1 MSLVFGRGCIG
12 CLQHERCD
20 KGGILCFIV
29 FIFCFSSRWSV
40 AWFWS
45 GRWVLGGAMVC
56 SQYVCLLV
64 LVVLFFESV
73 AFLYGVCFLFFSF
86 KHNGLSLRMR
96 NESNKCKRKNVKKY
110 YILRISIR
118 LWFLAF

>member
-29 FIFCFSSRWSV
+29 FIFLF
-40 AWFWS
+40 FKQ
-45 GRWVLGGAMVC
+45 MVC
-56 SQYVCLLV
+56 SLV
-64 LVVLFFESV
+64 LEWEVGVGWCYGLLSVCMSVSARGVVLESV

-96 NESNKCKRKNVKKY
+96 NESNKCIKKMEKV
-110 YILRISIR
+110 LHFRISIR
-118 LWFLAF
+118 LWLLAF